1 MNKELIEYTID
12 GDIYEGYFISHDS
25 KTPRPTVLISHAWS
39 GISDF
44 EKQKAEEI
52 MTLGYNAF
60 VIDMYGKGI
69 RGTNTEENQ
78 KLMST
83 LTNDRTLLR
92 TRIKAG
98 LTATKRLQGVDS
110 NQIAAI
116 GFCFGGLCVLDL
128 ARSGVPIKGVASF
141 HGFFNAPENLPNE
154 LIKAKVIAFHG
165 YDDPM
170 VPPEE
175 INKLG
180 KEMNDAGV
188 DWQIHAYGLT
198 YHAFTNPAAQDPAAG
213 TVFNEAANKRS
224 WKTLVSFL
232 EEIFE

>member
-1 MNKELIEYTID
+1 MNKELIEYTI
-12 GDIYEGYFISHDS
+12 EGNIFEGCLVSHDN

-39 GISDF
+39 GLSDF

-52 MTLGYNAF
+52 AALGYNAF
-60 VIDMYGKGI
+60 AIDMYGKGI
-69 RGTNTEENQ
+69 RGTSLEENQ
-78 KLMST
+78 KLMSS
-83 LTNDRTLLR
+83 LTEDRALLR
-92 TRIKAG
+92 HRIKAG
-98 LTATKRLQGVDS
+98 LAAAQSLDAVDE
-110 NQIAAI
+110 NKIAAI
-116 GFCFGGLCVLDL
+116 GYCFGGLCVLDL

-141 HGFFNAPENLPNE
+141 HGFFNPPENLPNE

-175 INKLG
+175 INKLA

-188 DWQIHAYGLT
+188 DWQIHTYGLT

-213 TVFNEAANKRS
+213 TVFSKSANQRA
-224 WKTLVSFL
+224 WQTLENFF
-232 EEIFE
+232 EEIF